1 MQNDSLHKLTLA
13 ALFSALDYILAL
25 FQFRI
30 PSPVGH
36 PFVDLGFNFVALGVL
51 FLGYKYGLLSG
62 AVGLLVFDLLNG
74 YANHAYLTVMEVI
87 LLTTGTYLAWTLL
100 KKNVSLP
107 AIITLGVVSGLL
119 KMGTGYLR
127 YLIEALVDAGLPLPK
142 AAVTALAA
150 FPADFATG
158 VSMFIVIPLFFL
170 ALNKVSHQ
178 LHWNWYQQYQ

>member
-36 PFVDLGFNFVALGVL
+36 PFVDLGFNFVA
-51 FLGYKYGLLSG
+51 
-62 AVGLLVFDLLNG
+62 
-74 YANHAYLTVMEVI
+74 
-87 LLTTGTYLAWTLL
+87 
-100 KKNVSLP
+100 
-107 AIITLGVVSGLL
+107 LGVVSGLL

-158 VSMFIVIPLFFL
+158 VSMFIVVPLFFL